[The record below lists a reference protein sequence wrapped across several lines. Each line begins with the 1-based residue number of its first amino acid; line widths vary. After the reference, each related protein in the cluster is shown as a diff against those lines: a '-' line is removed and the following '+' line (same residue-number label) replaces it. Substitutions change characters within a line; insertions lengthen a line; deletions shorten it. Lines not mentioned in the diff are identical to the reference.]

1 VRYADLVEF
10 RTVGPETQP
19 LVKAAGGGLSVQVH
33 LAEAPLD
40 GEFHEAAHDRHT
52 GPGAAV
58 LRQHCD
64 APNLTG
70 GLQASRANQV
80 TFRAERLHEGQRVWH
95 DRVQVVPFV
104 ALVDAL
110 FLDENRAAHVLDR
123 TGVARPVGD
132 LDDE

>member
-19 LVKAAGGGLSVQVH
+19 LVEAAGGGLSVQVH
-33 LAEAPLD
+33 LAEAPFD
-40 GEFHEAAHDRHT
+40 GEFHEAEHDCHT

-70 GLQASRANQV
+70 GFQASRANQV
-80 TFRAERLHEGQRVWH
+80 TFRAERLHKRERVWH
-95 DRVQVVPFV
+95 DRVEVVPLV

-110 FLDENRAAHVLDR
+110 FFDENRAPHVLDR
-123 TGVARPVGD
+123 AGVTRPVGD
-132 LDDE
+132 LDDD